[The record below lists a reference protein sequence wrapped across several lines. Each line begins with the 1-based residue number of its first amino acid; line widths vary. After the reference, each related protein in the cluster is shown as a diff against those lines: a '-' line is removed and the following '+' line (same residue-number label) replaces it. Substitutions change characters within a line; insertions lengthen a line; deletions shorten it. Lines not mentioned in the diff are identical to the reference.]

1 MSCWEDMM
9 RAVGEM
15 GDPDELAN
23 SEGLVMLKLEKPLPS
38 GRTIPQQLTADAS
51 RSVLTTD
58 QEGLTGC
65 RSFLIK
71 QCYSTVLFAGLPAL
85 KSTKGFLA
93 AAKDIVGKAQEL
105 IIVHNRDLVADL
117 MSWFSKVTRLILYH
131 DLMLQMESSSHVREM
146 AHTSHLCQVWGT
158 TPALGTEELFLCP
171 LTLTTLVA
179 NCPMLSEIQAPLDEI
194 VLLADRFR
202 IQSPH
207 PPPLLGECR
216 ELKLGSHFRRPN
228 RNAIMMGDASLACIE
243 KALERYPHLEQ
254 LQVTTTSR
262 KILTRITE
270 FSRLKRVNIM
280 YAAQGGMCPFDPY
293 ITKMLQALAL
303 THLTLKYFEGAHL
316 STIAR
321 TCKNLECLS
330 LLGCNICNEKIQSGM
345 FSKLKS
351 LEISDS
357 IMDDAFFTL
366 LNVAEGLT
374 NLYLDGEW
382 IISAYVGGPPNP
394 SHLRPIHPVM
404 EQLTLVTNWT
414 LPQLCVVPEEV
425 RRMVESM
432 PVLKRLST
440 DSYDIRLC
448 VQNYYPRVT
457 VAWTTCTTCTAEF
470 PKGGIVQHEIWRIA
484 HIDEEDEEKRKL

>member
-1 MSCWEDMM
+1 MGCWEDMM
-9 RAVGEM
+9 RAVREM

-23 SEGLVMLKLEKPLPS
+23 SESLVLLKLEKPLPS
-38 GRTIPQQLTADAS
+38 DRAIPQQLTANAS

-58 QEGLTGC
+58 QEGLAGC
-65 RSFLIK
+65 RSFLNK
-71 QCYSTVLFAGLPAL
+71 QCYSTVLFAGLPSL
-85 KSTKGFLA
+85 RSTKSFLA

-131 DLMLQMESSSHVREM
+131 DLMLQMESSDHVREM
-146 AHTSHLCQVWGT
+146 ARASRLCQLWGT
-158 TPALGTEELFLCP
+158 TPAVGTEGLFLCP

-179 NCPMLSEIQAPLDEI
+179 NCPTLSEIQAPLDEI
-194 VLLADRFR
+194 VKRVDQFR
-202 IQSPH
+202 MHSPH
-207 PPPLLGECR
+207 PVPLFSECQ
-216 ELKLGSHFRRPN
+216 ELTLGSHFQRPN
-228 RNAIMMGDASLACIE
+228 RNAIMMSDASLACIR
-243 KALERYPHLEQ
+243 KALEQYPHLEQ

-262 KILTRITE
+262 KVLTCITG
-270 FSRLKRVNIM
+270 FSRLKRINIM

-293 ITKMLQALAL
+293 ITKMLRALPL
-303 THLTLKYFEGAHL
+303 THVTLKYFEGAHL

-321 TCKNLECLS
+321 TCENLECLS
-330 LLGCNICNEKIQSGM
+330 LLGCNICDEKIQPGM

-357 IMDDAFFTL
+357 IMDNAFFTL

-374 NLYLDGEW
+374 NLHLDGEW
-382 IISAYVGGPPNP
+382 IISAYVGGPPDI
-394 SHLRPIHPVM
+394 SHPRPIHPAM
-404 EQLTLVTNWT
+404 EELTLATDWT

-432 PVLKRLST
+432 PALKRLST

-470 PKGGIVQHEIWRIA
+470 PKVDVMQHEIWRIA
-484 HIDEEDEEKRKL
+484 HCDEEDRE